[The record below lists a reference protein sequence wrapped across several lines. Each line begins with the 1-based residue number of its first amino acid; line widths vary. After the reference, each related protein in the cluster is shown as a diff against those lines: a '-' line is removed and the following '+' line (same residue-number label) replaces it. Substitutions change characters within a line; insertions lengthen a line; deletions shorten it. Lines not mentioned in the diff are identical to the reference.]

1 MAFIIELSL
10 FSRLNFFHLSSFL
23 IMHTKFNKYRQII
36 LYWIYSPAQHLFIH
50 VLCTFYI
57 LHAWIKF
64 TGISIYFFFSFF
76 VLIFFYYYYLSRFMI
91 FSFNNSF
98 KKVKIVFLLFQ
109 LLLLLCLHA
118 MMTNKMRFTCKNHKN
133 MIYTLVVL
141 IKNISL
147 CICLVK
153 CCQSFGFRTIN
164 RFLRQ

>member
-1 MAFIIELSL
+1 ME
-10 FSRLNFFHLSSFL
+10 FSCNACQ
-23 IMHTKFNKYRQII
+23 FNKNRQII

-64 TGISIYFFFSFF
+64 TGISINFFFSFF
-76 VLIFFYYYYLSRFMI
+76 CVNLFFIIIIWVVLWFLSL
-91 FSFNNSF
+91 NNSF
-98 KKVKIVFLLFQ
+98 KKVEIVFLLFRF
-109 LLLLLCLHA
+109 LLLLCLHA